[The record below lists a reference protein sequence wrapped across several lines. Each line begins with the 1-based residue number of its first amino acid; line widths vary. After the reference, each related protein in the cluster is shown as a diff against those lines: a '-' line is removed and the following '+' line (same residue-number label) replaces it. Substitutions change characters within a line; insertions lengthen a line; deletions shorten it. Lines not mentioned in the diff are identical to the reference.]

1 MRRGELLRIGLAL
14 GLLLAAAWTS
24 LLPPVSSQQR
34 ITGEPPPGD
43 YGYHPNPEAAK
54 RFLASLSEPRFEQAG
69 KECVEKRAGRDT
81 YLYRAMYRAHQ
92 ARYGKPFVVG
102 RQLNGSCVA
111 WGMHHALYIAESVE
125 WDIGN
130 RDEPPLIPST
140 EAVYGAARVESQKH
154 PCDGKRAYGGWQ
166 DGSWGSAAAEAVSK
180 WGILYRKKY
189 PFADL
194 TIYDGEK
201 EKQWGAFGQGGEND
215 NCVADEEAKKT
226 PATYVSLVTT
236 FDAAAAA
243 IEAGY
248 PVTVASD
255 QGFEMRRQEDG
266 SARPSGQWMHQMCFT
281 SVRYQANNPHIKDD
295 QLLALNSWGDRAH
308 SGPLDPPDQ
317 PEGSFWV
324 ARPVA
329 ERMLS
334 QQDSYAVGKIKF
346 HWRDIDHHR
355 FLAPVPPE

>member
-1 MRRGELLRIGLAL
+1 MRRGELIRIGLAL
-14 GLLLAAAWTS
+14 CLLVAAAWTS
-24 LLPPVSSQQR
+24 FVPPASPQQR
-34 ITGEPPPGD
+34 IAGEPPAGD

-54 RFLASLSEPRFEQAG
+54 RFLATLEEPRFQQAG
-69 KECVEKRAGRDT
+69 RECMEEATGRDT

-111 WGMHHALYIAESVE
+111 WGWHHGVYIAECVE

-140 EAVYGAARVESQKH
+140 EGIYGAARVESQKK
-154 PCDGKRAYGGWQ
+154 PCDGKSAYGGWQ

-194 TIYDGEK
+194 TIYDGKVEK
-201 EKQWGAFGQGGEND
+201 DWGAYGQGGKDD
-215 NCVADEEAKKT
+215 NCVADDEAKET
-226 PATYVSLVTT
+226 PAMYVAQVTT
-236 FDAAAAA
+236 FEEAAAA

-248 PVTVASD
+248 PVPVASD

-266 SARPSGQWMHQMCFT
+266 SARPSGQWMHEMCFIG
-281 SVRYQANNPHIKDD
+281 VRYKANGARDD
-295 QLLALNSWGDRAH
+295 QLLCLNSWGPTAH
-308 SGPLDPPDQ
+308 SGPLNPADQ

-324 ARPVA
+324 DRKTC
-329 ERMLS
+329 ERMLG
-334 QQDSYAVGKIKF
+334 QQDSFAVGKVRF
-346 HWRDIDHHR
+346 RWRDIDHHR
-355 FLAPVPPE
+355 FLAPAPPE